1 MGPRGFLTEE
11 EKKNMPKVSGALIR
25 RILSYLTP
33 YWPQFLL
40 VFVTILVSALL
51 GLLPSII
58 TTYPGLSPEEMV
70 DKAEKI
76 ASAAMDKLLGI
87 TFKEKE

>member
-1 MGPRGFLTEE
+1 MAKNQKANAPAGLSEE
-11 EKKNMPKVSGALIR
+11 QQKALQEEMRNNQAIATR
-25 RILSYLTP
+25 AKI
-33 YWPQFLL
+33 
-40 VFVTILVSALL
+40 A
-51 GLLPSII
+51 GNLLPSII